1 MVLDLIVVIMFI
13 TTTVRGKIRGF
24 SDSLIRLAGLVA
36 GVVLGVVF
44 TEKLADII
52 MLTPLDELIRDNVRD
67 MVNGNSFDIIDF
79 IPSSIGKVIRS
90 LGATETEQTVT
101 HFANA
106 VIMVLAFLL
115 IVLATWIV
123 AGLIRGS
130 LSRKRHNKTFIGT
143 VDSSVG
149 LLFGAIKGAL
159 LVFLFLALM
168 FPVASIILPD
178 HIHAI
183 NESLNNSYIA
193 GYLYDINPLIH
204 FIKKLSL

>member
-36 GVVLGVVF
+36 GIVLGVVF

-101 HFANA
+101 HFTNA
-106 VIMVLAFLL
+106 VIMVLSFLL

-123 AGLIRGS
+123 AGLIRDS

-178 HIHAI
+178 QIHAI

>member
-106 VIMVLAFLL
+106 VIMVLSFLL

>member
-1 MVLDLIVVIMFI
+1 MVLDLIVVITFVI
-13 TTTVRGKIRGF
+13 ATVRGKVRGF

-36 GVVLGVVF
+36 GIVFGVLF
-44 TEKLADII
+44 TEKLAAVIT
-52 MLTPLDELIRDNVRD
+52 LTPLDELIRDNMREIVK
-67 MVNGNSFDIIDF
+67 GNSFDIIDF

-90 LGATETEQTVT
+90 LGATRTEQTVT

-106 VIMVLAFLL
+106 TIMVLSFLI
-115 IVLATWIV
+115 IVVAVWIIS
-123 AGLIRGS
+123 GLIRES
-130 LSRKRHNKTFIGT
+130 MSRKRHNKTLIGT

-159 LVFLFLALM
+159 LVFLFLAFM
-168 FPVASIILPD
+168 FPVAGIILPD
-178 HIHAI
+178 HLHAI

-193 GYLYDINPLIH
+193 GYLYDINPLIY